1 MRVSSAS
8 AAGSPKSRCGNESVE
23 KVNMGC
29 IGLIMLD
36 GEGGGEGVEAA
47 CALARVV
54 MRCAV
59 NCDAVSEMSSPG
71 GDGGAPPFWC
81 GSVVSWICAVPF
93 IIGSMFPFCTTVPLL
108 VGAEPSSD
116 SVRGAPLS
124 CSRSCIATPLVFEV
138 SWASKVTTDI
148 AWTSSGGARRVP
160 FVAGGN
166 VPLVVALELC
176 LLPPMSLSPFGTYRR
191 SPENLENRFFA
202 RYSETCSFRE
212 TVPAWFV
219 RFVRCLEV

>member
-1 MRVSSAS
+1 
-8 AAGSPKSRCGNESVE
+8 
-23 KVNMGC
+23 
-29 IGLIMLD
+29 
-36 GEGGGEGVEAA
+36 
-47 CALARVV
+47 
-54 MRCAV
+54 
-59 NCDAVSEMSSPG
+59 
-71 GDGGAPPFWC
+71 
-81 GSVVSWICAVPF
+81 
-93 IIGSMFPFCTTVPLL
+93 MFPFCTTVPLL

-116 SVRGAPLS
+116 SVGGAPFS

-166 VPLVVALELC
+166 VPFVVALEWC
-176 LLPPMSLSPFGTYRR
+176 LLLPMSLSPFGTYRR

-219 RFVRCLEV
+219 RFVRCLEVYAMLYDGCVGRSAAEVRGASRSSSNCQSNCSFSGLRVHILSRRMSA

>member
-71 GDGGAPPFWC
+71 GDGGAPPF
-81 GSVVSWICAVPF
+81 
-93 IIGSMFPFCTTVPLL
+93 
-108 VGAEPSSD
+108 
-116 SVRGAPLS
+116 
-124 CSRSCIATPLVFEV
+124 
-138 SWASKVTTDI
+138 
-148 AWTSSGGARRVP
+148 
-160 FVAGGN
+160 
-166 VPLVVALELC
+166 
-176 LLPPMSLSPFGTYRR
+176 
-191 SPENLENRFFA
+191 
-202 RYSETCSFRE
+202 
-212 TVPAWFV
+212 
-219 RFVRCLEV
+219 